1 MPKTSKIPPRKLELY
16 DRLVATNSNIERKG
30 VTLPY
35 TSLNGNMFTF
45 LSDTGSMAIRLPDEE
60 RERFRKKYRTKLY
73 ERQGTVLKEYV
84 VVPARLLEKTK
95 ELKPYFDKS
104 YEYTKTLK
112 PKPTKRK
119 K

>member
-1 MPKTSKIPPRKLELY
+1 MPKTLKIPPRKLELY
-16 DRLVATNSNIERKG
+16 DRLIATNSNLERKG

-45 LSDTGSMAIRLPDEE
+45 LADTGSMAIRLPAEE
-60 RERFRKKYRTKLY
+60 RERFMKKYRTKLY

-84 VVPARLLEKTK
+84 VVPAGLLEKTK
-95 ELKPYFDKS
+95 ELKPYLEKS
-104 YEYTKTLK
+104 YEYAKALK